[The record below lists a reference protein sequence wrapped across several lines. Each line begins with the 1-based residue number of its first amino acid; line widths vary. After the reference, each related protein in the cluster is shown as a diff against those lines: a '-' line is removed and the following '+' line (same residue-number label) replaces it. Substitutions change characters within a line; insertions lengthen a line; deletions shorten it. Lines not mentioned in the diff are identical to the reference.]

1 MAAPTVQ
8 EILKATGLTD
18 EQITALDP
26 KVIPAFTQ
34 VVSTASQEREAA
46 EFAQRAQKDMYDKD
60 IAPAL
65 DNWAN
70 EKARL
75 EANVAFYKT
84 QAEQAK
90 AGGFL
95 PTASP
100 ADPNPNPNPT
110 AGRDPAGKFVAGTGA
125 VPGSPQFMTVEQGW
139 GALNNSQWALVEY
152 MRLHNGAPL
161 PDDLQTLAN
170 EAQAQRM
177 DFKTYVAKKYD
188 FDTKREQIK
197 TTEQKKRDDALVADA
212 VAANDKKWAEKV
224 GNNPMVRTA
233 TDSRF
238 ANIEKAVKEG
248 QRPDPMKMTR
258 EQRHAATQREINK
271 EIASNSVQ

>member
-18 EQITALDP
+18 EQIAALDP

-46 EFAQRAQKDMYDKD
+46 ELAKRATHEYFAND
-60 IAPAL
+60 ISPAL
-65 DNWAN
+65 DKWAN
-70 EKARL
+70 EKAAL
-75 EANVAFYKT
+75 DAQIAFYKA
-84 QAEQAK
+84 QNEAARS
-90 AGGFL
+90 GGFI
-95 PTASP
+95 PTDAPNASP
-100 ADPNPNPNPT
+100 TPNPT
-110 AGRDPAGKFVAGTGA
+110 AGRDPSGKFVAGAGP

-188 FDTKREQIK
+188 FETKREQIK
-197 TTEQKKRDDALVADA
+197 TAEQKKRDDALVADA

-248 QRPDPMKMTR
+248 QRPDPLKMTR
-258 EQRHAATQREINK
+258 EQRHSSTQREINK
-271 EIASNSVQ
+271 DIASNSVQ